1 GLAKSVTLEILSLAN
16 CPISDE
22 GLEVICQSVKYSTS
36 IRTLDFTGCNLTWRG
51 AEHMANIVKYQGMQ
65 RRGTA
70 WAESLRYQQ
79 PQFKGMGGLR
89 RITLNCNILIGDRG
103 AAALAHELQDDL
115 WVKGL

>member
-1 GLAKSVTLEILSLAN
+1 MCNYVLCVYLTA
-16 CPISDE
+16 ISYA
-22 GLEVICQSVKYSTS
+22 ISQ
-36 IRTLDFTGCNLTWRG
+36 
-51 AEHMANIVKYQGMQ
+51 YQGMQ

-103 AAALAHELQDDL
+103 TATLAHELQDDL